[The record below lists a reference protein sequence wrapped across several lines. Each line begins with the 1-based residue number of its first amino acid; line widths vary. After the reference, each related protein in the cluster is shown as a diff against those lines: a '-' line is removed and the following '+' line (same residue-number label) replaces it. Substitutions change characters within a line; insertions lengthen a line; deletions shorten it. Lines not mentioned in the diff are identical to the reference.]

1 MSAAK
6 ATGERA
12 SQGAPATEERN
23 ESGVEQSD
31 AASHDY
37 EVVASEEVYTGR
49 VISLRKDTVAMP
61 GGGTSVR
68 EVVHH
73 PGAVAV
79 VAVDDDD
86 NVVLLRQY
94 RHPVGRHLWEL
105 PAGLRDED
113 GEPPLETA
121 KRELAEE
128 VQLSAGR
135 WSLLL
140 SVNNSP
146 GFSDE
151 LVHVFLAEGLT
162 AADRPDG
169 FVVEHEEADMTVE
182 RVPLEEAV
190 QRIFDGDI
198 RNSSA
203 VAGLLA
209 AAQLRAG
216 QPRLRPVD
224 AV

>member
-1 MSAAK
+1 M
-6 ATGERA
+6 
-12 SQGAPATEERN
+12 
-23 ESGVEQSD
+23 SD
-31 AASHDY
+31 ASDPHEYGVLDSETVY
-37 EVVASEEVYTGR
+37 EGK
-49 VISLRKDTVAMP
+49 VISLRRDTVAMP
-61 GGGTSVR
+61 GGGDSVR

-79 VAVDDDD
+79 VALDDDD

-94 RHPVGRHLWEL
+94 RHPVGEHLWEL

-128 VQLSAGR
+128 VLLAAGR

-140 SVNNSP
+140 TIANSP

-151 LVHVFLAEGLT
+151 IVQVYLAEDLS
-162 AADRPDG
+162 DVERPEG
-169 FVVEHEEADMTVE
+169 FLVEHEEADMTIE
-182 RVPLEEAV
+182 RVPLADAV
-190 QRIFDGDI
+190 QRVFDGDI

-203 VAGLLA
+203 VAGVLA
-209 AAQLRAG
+209 AAQVRAG
-216 QPRLRPVD
+216 SPRLRQ
-224 AV
+224 A

>member
-1 MSAAK
+1 MTS
-6 ATGERA
+6 
-12 SQGAPATEERN
+12 P
-23 ESGVEQSD
+23 
-31 AASHDY
+31 HDFRVLKSETVY
-37 EVVASEEVYTGR
+37 EGR
-49 VISLRKDTVAMP
+49 VITLRRDTVAMP
-61 GGGTSVR
+61 GGGDSVR

-79 VAVDDDD
+79 LALDDDG

-128 VQLSAGR
+128 VQLAAAR

-151 LVHVFLAEGLT
+151 LVHVFLAEELSPV
-162 AADRPDG
+162 DRPDG
-169 FVVEHEEADMTVE
+169 FVVEHEEADMTID
-182 RVPLEEAV
+182 RVPLADAV
-190 QRIFDGDI
+190 QRVFDGDI

-203 VAGLLA
+203 VAGILA
-209 AAQLRAG
+209 AAQVRAG

>member
-1 MSAAK
+1 MPH
-6 ATGERA
+6 EF
-12 SQGAPATEERN
+12 
-23 ESGVEQSD
+23 GVLDSRTV
-31 AASHDY
+31 Y
-37 EVVASEEVYTGR
+37 EGR
-49 VISLRKDTVAMP
+49 VITLRRDTVAMP
-61 GGGTSVR
+61 GGGSSVR

-79 VAVDDDD
+79 VALDDDD
-86 NVVLLRQY
+86 RVLLLRQY

-128 VQLSAGR
+128 ALLAAAR
-135 WSLLL
+135 WSLLVTL
-140 SVNNSP
+140 NSSP

-151 LVHVFLAEGLT
+151 LVQIYLAEDLSP
-162 AADRPDG
+162 AERPEG
-169 FVVEHEEADMTVE
+169 FVVEHEEADMTLE
-182 RVPLEEAV
+182 RVPLGDAV
-190 QRIFDGDI
+190 QRVFDGDI

-209 AAQLRAG
+209 AAQLRADS
-216 QPRLRPVD
+216 PKLRPAD
-224 AV
+224 A